1 MLPVSRLVFLLL
13 AAWASVAMAAGQA
26 PGRPM
31 RLGYLATNEPAPEVW
46 DAFRQRL
53 REAGFVE
60 GRNLVIELRH
70 ASGERQRLGALATE
84 LARGSPDVL
93 VASGTSAVL
102 AARSVSTT
110 IPIVIAGASDP
121 VAFGLVRSLAHPGGN
136 ITGVADSPG
145 REMEG
150 KRLELLKEAVPHA
163 TRIAVVL
170 DSSGQRDPG
179 SIRTAATALGLTLIV
194 SLETTNA
201 EEFRRTF
208 AMLKR
213 EGAQALYAPET
224 PVNAQHRDL
233 LVALAAEHR
242 LPAIYGARE
251 FVEAGGLMAYGPSY
265 VELHRH
271 IVRYIERIT
280 KGARAGELPVEQP
293 TRLELSLNLKT
304 ADALGLTIPRP
315 VMLRADHLI
324 R

>member
-1 MLPVSRLVFLLL
+1 
-13 AAWASVAMAAGQA
+13 
-26 PGRPM
+26 
-31 RLGYLATNEPAPEVW
+31 
-46 DAFRQRL
+46 
-53 REAGFVE
+53 
-60 GRNLVIELRH
+60 VIELRH
-70 ASGERQRLGALATE
+70 ASGQRHRLDALAAE
-84 LARGSPDVL
+84 LAHASPDVL

-102 AARSVSTT
+102 AARSATST
-110 IPIVIAGASDP
+110 IPLVIAGASDP

-136 ITGVADSPG
+136 VTGVADSPG
-145 REMEG
+145 REIEG

-163 TRIAVVL
+163 TRVAVVL

-179 SIRTAATALGLTLIV
+179 SIRAAAAAPGLMLVV

-201 EEFRRTF
+201 DEFRRTF

-213 EGAQALYAPET
+213 EDAQALYAPET

-242 LPAIYGARE
+242 LPAIFGARE

-271 IVRYIERIT
+271 VVSYIERIR
-280 KGARAGELPVEQP
+280 KGARAGDLPVQQP
-293 TRLELSLNLKT
+293 TRLELTLNVRT
-304 ADALGLTIPRP
+304 ANALGLTIPRP
-315 VMLRADHLI
+315 LLLRVDHMI